1 MMPLDPDSGVP
12 TVAIVDDE
20 EDITTYLRVALEDAG
35 YGVVATTDAAGALE
49 LLSRSRPDLICLDLL
64 MPEQTGISLYASLV
78 AHERLRNV
86 PIVILSGLTNREEL
100 SEMLRQADGL
110 PEPAAFIEKPVD
122 IDQYL
127 RTVRRLL
134 ESVRT
139 T

>member
-1 MMPLDPDSGVP
+1 MIQDPHRDVP

-35 YGVVATTDAAGALE
+35 YRVVTTTDAAGALG
-49 LLSRSRPDLICLDLL
+49 LLDRSRPDLICLDLL

-78 AHERLRNV
+78 EHERLGEV
-86 PIVILSGLTNREEL
+86 PVVILSGLTDREGL
-100 SEMLRQADGL
+100 PEMLKQANGL

-122 IDQYL
+122 IEQFL

-134 ESVRT
+134 KPRGRP
-139 T
+139 